1 MNISIKIIIVSI
13 TFFTVALF
21 SPFNLLAKYDWN
33 DHFYEQ
39 WEEDNKKFARVCE
52 GYPFP
57 EMLIS
62 IPYKNFMF
70 HFTEERFSELEGNWI
85 NPGCYKESITIR
97 DTEQN
102 GKIVFER
109 VMEAYLDINGIKT
122 EFITLAG
129 IDYAFI
135 FHSYSGARRNY
146 GYEFISLKTFHEG
159 GPLMSS
165 RSPLILFRKLDTIV
179 ECAYDPYME
188 VDDYFSN
195 IYSFN
200 SDGFQKATLNEE
212 DFIKI
217 LKKNKYKIKDDFS
230 FCNIDFSKE
239 NHGINDFDEYHLED
253 K

>member
-1 MNISIKIIIVSI
+1 MPINSN
-13 TFFTVALF
+13 AQ
-21 SPFNLLAKYDWN
+21 NYDWN

-70 HFTEERFSELEGNWI
+70 HFTEERFSELEGNGV
-85 NPGCYKESITIR
+85 NPDCYKESITIR

-109 VMEAYLDINGIKT
+109 VMEAYLDINGIET

-129 IDYAFI
+129 IDYAVI
-135 FHSYSGARRNY
+135 SRYACGARCFY
-146 GYEFISLKTFHEG
+146 GYSFIALDTFEEKL
-159 GPLMSS
+159 PWLDTR
-165 RSPLILFRKLDTIV
+165 RSPLILFRKLNMVI
-179 ECAYDPYME
+179 ECNYDPYDPKGE
-188 VDDYFSN
+188 GNTEYLYFFSP
-195 IYSFN
+195 
-200 SDGFQKATLNEE
+200 DGIKKSKLNKIEFIETLKENNYEIRDNFTFCLEGE
-212 DFIKI
+212 DIKWH
-217 LKKNKYKIKDDFS
+217 LG
-230 FCNIDFSKE
+230 
-239 NHGINDFDEYHLED
+239 NHGINDFDEYSLKD